1 MYMKRVI
8 FLLPFILSFILIM
21 VSSVQPIDLVFS
33 SHDAEESVIFEFG
46 EDFVSEES
54 VYNSWFFIKGS
65 ASKKDYA
72 IRISG
77 KVKLQFKDVET
88 PPPESKVA

>member
-1 MYMKRVI
+1 MKRVI

-33 SHDAEESVIFEFG
+33 SHDAEESVILEFK

-54 VYNSWFFIKGS
+54 LYKSWFFIKDS

-72 IRISG
+72 TWISG